1 MSSPTLRIR
10 LFGSLEL
17 VWSDEALSAP
27 SSPKA
32 CSVLA
37 YLILHHNLPI
47 PRDRLTGIFWPERPD
62 ARARRAL
69 SNALWQIRSALGPV
83 ARRLTTEGDTVAF
96 KMQEGDWLDVAEFEE
111 GVDRYAD
118 GKIDVAP
125 IPSLSDLYRADF
137 LEACYDDW
145 ALVERERLRGL
156 YLRALEYLIEAHKQR
171 GEFEEALAYAQELVT
186 ADSLRETAHRELMR
200 LYHLLGRPR
209 TALEQ
214 FDTLHE
220 LLADELG
227 GSPTPASLAL
237 RQEIA
242 AALDEVKRPHLPVPP
257 PPPPL
262 LQGLAHLPFVGR
274 TSERTA
280 LVEALQNALR
290 GHGGLALIEG
300 DAGVGKTR
308 LVGEIAAGARWRGF
322 QVGLGKADPV
332 VTSAPYQLLRD
343 AITPLLTPLRVAQ
356 LARLVEPLWLGVV
369 APLFPPL
376 AAQLPDLPTPAP
388 LGPQEEQRRLW
399 EGLSR
404 CLVGLASIAPLL
416 LALEDIHWADD
427 AALAALPH
435 LAQNLST
442 RRALMV
448 LTYRPAEAHQRA
460 VVWEALDAI
469 DKAQPPL
476 RLQLSSF
483 EQAEAV
489 AFVRRALGVGEDAQA
504 LAFVQRLQ
512 EEIGGNALFLV
523 ETLKALLEQGDL
535 APASGLSSEASPS
548 STGWRFPASDLPLPT
563 PTSVQELI
571 GERVRRLSPGLQPLL
586 EMVAVLGDEAD
597 FPALSLTSDGEV
609 TILTE
614 RLRSL
619 TRQGF
624 LTEIET
630 GYRFEHNLVRGVV
643 YRAIP
648 PGRRAVLHRRAGEAL
663 EELHPERIET
673 LAFHFN
679 QSGTEHKALNYT
691 LQASERAVAVYDYK
705 RALVHLEKALALVGD
720 EAARWDVLARR
731 EEALNVLSRREA
743 QADALGEMLQL
754 AKTLDDPARLAHTYH
769 RLGWRE
775 VLSGETAHALS
786 LLDEAIELARG
797 IGEHNLLGN
806 CLISAARAWWRIGDV
821 QRCQTAI
828 EEALSLF
835 QETSDREAEMRALNM
850 LGNLHLGLTGNYA
863 QALAYFERNLTR
875 AQELGNAH
883 REAAARGNI
892 GITCTLLGCYR
903 RSQEALGAAA
913 QVMAEVGDRHWQG
926 IILHWQGA
934 NHRALGDLAQAEAA
948 AAESL
953 AICREVKNRNFE
965 IAALELLGK
974 IALDRGAPEEARR
987 HFEQAAAVA
996 QANQQSMDRALNRS
1010 HLALAHLRRGHAE
1023 EAQRLSEEATA
1034 EMEEFGGQLSH
1045 MKDVYFERY
1054 QIVAAGEGPEAA
1066 RPYLESAHRHLMD
1079 MAANIQ
1085 EPDLRRS
1092 FLENVAHNRDILTAH
1107 RLGYPPAP
1115 VRRLTVCLP
1124 HAAAPTGRPLR
1135 EEECIDVIWT
1145 VAAPEDDEI
1154 AGKVARRRRR
1164 ILRLLREAAEQSAAP
1179 TLEDL
1184 AEALGVSERTI
1195 KRDLAALR
1203 AEGHD
1208 VQTRGSRA

>member
-1 MSSPTLRIR
+1 MSKPTLHIR

-17 VWSDEALSAP
+17 VWSGEALPVP

-32 CSVLA
+32 CSLLA
-37 YLILHHNLPI
+37 YLILHHNRPI

-83 ARRLTTEGDTVAF
+83 AQRLTTERDTIVF
-96 KMQEGDWLDVAEFEE
+96 KMQAGDRLDVVEFEE
-111 GVDRYAD
+111 RVNKYAD
-118 GKIDVAP
+118 GEIDVAP
-125 IPSLSDLYRADF
+125 LPNISDLYRADF

-145 ALVERERLRGL
+145 VLVERERLREL
-156 YLRALEYLIEAHKQR
+156 YLRALEYLIEMYKQR
-171 GEFEEALAYAQELVT
+171 GEFEEALTCAQELVA
-186 ADSLRETAHRELMR
+186 ADPLREVAHRELMR

-209 TALEQ
+209 AALEQ
-214 FDTLHE
+214 FDRLHE
-220 LLADELG
+220 FLAEELG
-227 GSPTPASLAL
+227 EPPSMASLAL

-242 AALDEVKRPHLPVPP
+242 TALDEVKRPHLPVPP

-262 LQGLAHLPFVGR
+262 LQGLAHLSFVGR
-274 TSERTA
+274 TSERAA
-280 LVEALQNALR
+280 LVEALQNALQ

-300 DAGVGKTR
+300 NVGVGKTR

-322 QVGLGKADPV
+322 QVGLGKGDPV

-356 LARLVEPLWLGVV
+356 LAGLVEPLWLGVV

-376 AAQLPDLPTPAP
+376 ATQLPDLPTPAP
-388 LGPQEEQRRLW
+388 LGPLEEKRRLW

-404 CLVGLASIAPLL
+404 CLVGLTSIAPLL

-435 LAQNLST
+435 LAQRLST
-442 RRALMV
+442 HRALLV
-448 LTYRPAEAHQRA
+448 LAYRPSEAHQRA

-469 DKAQPPL
+469 DRAQPPL
-476 RLQLSSF
+476 HIQLSSF

-504 LAFVQRLQ
+504 MAFVQRLQ

-535 APASGLSSEASPS
+535 APVSGPS
-548 STGWRFPASDLPLPT
+548 SIGGPMGWRFPTEDLPLPI

-571 GERVRRLSPGLQPLL
+571 GERVRRLSPGLQSLL

-597 FPALSLTSDGEV
+597 FPVISLTSDGKV
-609 TILTE
+609 TTLTE

-648 PGRRAVLHRRAGEAL
+648 PQRRAMLHRRVGEAL

-679 QSGTEHKALNYT
+679 QSGTEHKALTYS
-691 LQASERAVAVYDYK
+691 LQASERAMAVYDHK
-705 RALVHLEKALALVGD
+705 RALIHLEKALALVGD
-720 EAARWDVLARR
+720 EATRWDVLARR
-731 EEALNVLSRREA
+731 EEALNGLSRRKA
-743 QADALGEMLQL
+743 QAETLDEMLQL

-775 VLSGETAHALS
+775 VLSGETAQALS
-786 LLDEAIELARG
+786 LLDEAIALARG

-828 EEALSLF
+828 KEALSLF
-835 QETSDREAEMRALNM
+835 QETSDREAEVRARNM

-863 QALAYFERNLTR
+863 QALAYFERNLER
-875 AQELGNAH
+875 AQELGDAH

-892 GITCTLLGCYR
+892 GITCTLLGRYQ

-948 AAESL
+948 AAQSL
-953 AICREVKNRNFE
+953 AICREVNNRNFE

-974 IALDRGAPEEARR
+974 VALDRGAPEEASI

-996 QANQQSMDRALNRS
+996 QANQQRMDRALNRS
-1010 HLALAHLRRGHAE
+1010 HMALALLRLGRVE
-1023 EAQRLSEEATA
+1023 EARRLSEEAIA
-1034 EMEEFGGQLSH
+1034 EMEGLGGQLSR

-1054 QIVAAGEGPEAA
+1054 QIIAACEGAEAA
-1066 RPYLESAHRHLMD
+1066 RPHLESAHRHLMD

-1092 FLENVAHNRDILTAH
+1092 FLEDVIENRDILTAH
-1107 RLGYPPAP
+1107 RLGSPPTP
-1115 VRRLTVCLP
+1115 PRRLTVRLP
-1124 HAAAPTGRPLR
+1124 HAAAPTGRPLH
-1135 EEECIDVIWT
+1135 EEEYIEVTWT
-1145 VAAPEDDEI
+1145 VAAPEDEEI
-1154 AGKVARRRRR
+1154 DGGVERRRHR
-1164 ILRLLREAAEQSAAP
+1164 ILRLLRQAAEQSAAP
-1179 TLEDL
+1179 TLAGL

-1208 VQTRGSRA
+1208 VRTRGSRN